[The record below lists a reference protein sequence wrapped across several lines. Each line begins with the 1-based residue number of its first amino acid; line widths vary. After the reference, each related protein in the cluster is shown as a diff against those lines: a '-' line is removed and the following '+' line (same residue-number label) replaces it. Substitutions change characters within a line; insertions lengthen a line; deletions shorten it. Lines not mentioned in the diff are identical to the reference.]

1 MHPLRWHRRQ
11 PLAPSHLKVVSR
23 IFRTWLAAPGPGSR
37 GDGTSHL
44 LVLQQL
50 DVQISFGRPRRAGDV
65 AQPCGGEVERG
76 LTVRERAHDTRAP
89 PDLAQDALERVVGAN
104 PPPVLLREGV
114 VVSVSSTAVSTSS
127 AARLRRRP
135 RSFSITRLAF
145 SRAAA
150 RSSLAWIALSMA
162 AISRTLVEGT
172 WLKMLRY
179 QCTTH
184 LCQAASR
191 KNSGT
196 LGKPNAG
203 IRGDQPDTLQS

>member
-1 MHPLRWHRRQ
+1 MYARLPLQTRVCT
-11 PLAPSHLKVVSR
+11 PYKVKMGKLTAYACGLHAMAVG
-23 IFRTWLAAPGPGSR
+23 LAAPRPGSR

-50 DVQISFGRPRRAGDV
+50 DVQIFFGRPRRAGAV
-65 AQPCGGEVERG
+65 AQPCGGKVERG
-76 LTVRERAHDTRAP
+76 LTVRERAHHTRAP

-114 VVSVSSTAVSTSS
+114 VGECFLDRRFHQLGG
-127 AARLRRRP
+127 AAQAQATQLLDHSDGLLACCREVLAGVDRLEHGCDLP
-135 RSFSITRLAF
+135 H
-145 SRAAA
+145 
-150 RSSLAWIALSMA
+150 
-162 AISRTLVEGT
+162 LVEGT

-191 KNSGT
+191 KNSAA
-196 LGKPNAG
+196 LSASPMQA
-203 IRGDQPDTLQS
+203 S